1 MARSRGGICFV
12 AVTKLKRG
20 LRYYVL
26 RAKRGEVLIITKR
39 GKPSMILQLLAAH
52 KRLLNEL
59 RAVSAAS
66 AERGRGRKRTVIRT
80 PYPSLER
87 VARELGVPKRRA
99 SQLKKMMDTIAD
111 SDRPHR

>member
-1 MARSRGGICFV
+1 MVQSREDIPFV

-39 GKPSMILQLLAAH
+39 GKPIMILQLLAAH
-52 KRLLNEL
+52 KRLLDEL

-80 PYPSLER
+80 PFPSLEA
-87 VARELGVPKRRA
+87 VARELGVPKRRV
-99 SQLKKMMDTIAD
+99 SQLRK
-111 SDRPHR
+111 